1 MSYTFWKR
9 NYSYIFSKKKMF
21 FLIFSEKEFSGPYE
35 KHFQAWNI
43 KQSYSE
49 IFFLFKELTHFCPK
63 ELDNYFWFPSFYQY
77 SQSRH
82 LGTISCR
89 LCSTCMTY
97 GTSCHTIGH
106 QVLPTQYLPRDVV
119 GFSRGSKY
127 PKDEPLPTFLTHYL
141 N

>member
-9 NYSYIFSKKKMF
+9 NYSYIFSKKKNVF
-21 FLIFSEKEFSGPYE
+21 SYIFGKRIFWFLWKTFPSLKYKTILLWKNF
-35 KHFQAWNI
+35 
-43 KQSYSE
+43 
-49 IFFLFKELTHFCPK
+49 FCPK

-77 SQSRH
+77 NQSGH

-119 GFSRGSKY
+119 DFSRGSKY